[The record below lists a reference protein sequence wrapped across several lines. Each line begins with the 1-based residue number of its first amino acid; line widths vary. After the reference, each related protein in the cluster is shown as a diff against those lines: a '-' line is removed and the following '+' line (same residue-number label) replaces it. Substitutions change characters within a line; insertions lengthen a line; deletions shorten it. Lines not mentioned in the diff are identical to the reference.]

1 MAEPFVISMKLVGDA
16 TSGVAAGRQQQVSL
30 DQLNA
35 TIAGGSIPAA
45 QRHAA
50 ALGTEA
56 AAHRTAETA
65 AELHSAALARSAA
78 VMRQASANRTNLI
91 FQLND
96 IGVSLAS
103 GMNPLMVAIQ
113 QGRQI
118 ATIYGPAQG
127 GLGAALRETGNIAV
141 GLATKFWPVLAV
153 VALGA
158 ALFAGLTY
166 EINKTAETQVSFGD
180 VFMASMEL
188 AAESIGSIL
197 GPAISQI
204 GTWLAQMWDF
214 IAPFLK
220 NGLNST
226 IGVFVFAFD
235 AVKIYWSTLPA
246 ALGDIAISTANNV
259 IKAIEDML
267 NSSLKLLNDFTR
279 EANKFLPD
287 FLQIGEVGDVKFK
300 PLANPFAGSAS
311 AQTAAL
317 GDAASAAF
325 GTDYMGQAGAAIS
338 TRAQQIANR
347 PSDKEAKAAREE
359 AERQAEAY
367 RDITRSAGQFIDQ
380 QELARAT
387 LGMST
392 EAASRYRH
400 EQELLNKAAND
411 NIKLT
416 PQQRAELAGL
426 AASMAEAEEQ
436 TRQLTEIYD
445 FGKDVFNSFF
455 SDIKSDLQDG
465 MSAWDAFANA
475 GANALDKIADKAL
488 GMAADG
494 IFDMIFG
501 AVFGGLTG
509 GLGGGLGSGF
519 FNPGN
524 FSIGGMASYAS
535 GTSFHPGGLARVH
548 GEEIIELPRGTRVH
562 TAQSSASMG
571 AGGGTIVQFIDQRSS
586 GTIKREEAT
595 GPNGEKIVRAII
607 RDEVRQASR
616 RGAVGF

>member
-1 MAEPFVISMKLVGDA
+1 
-16 TSGVAAGRQQQVSL
+16 
-30 DQLNA
+30 
-35 TIAGGSIPAA
+35 
-45 QRHAA
+45 
-50 ALGTEA
+50 
-56 AAHRTAETA
+56 
-65 AELHSAALARSAA
+65 
-78 VMRQASANRTNLI
+78 
-91 FQLND
+91 
-96 IGVSLAS
+96 
-103 GMNPLMVAIQ
+103 
-113 QGRQI
+113 
-118 ATIYGPAQG
+118 
-127 GLGAALRETGNIAV
+127 
-141 GLATKFWPVLAV
+141 
-153 VALGA
+153 
-158 ALFAGLTY
+158 
-166 EINKTAETQVSFGD
+166 
-180 VFMASMEL
+180 
-188 AAESIGSIL
+188 
-197 GPAISQI
+197 
-204 GTWLAQMWDF
+204 
-214 IAPFLK
+214 
-220 NGLNST
+220 
-226 IGVFVFAFD
+226 
-235 AVKIYWSTLPA
+235 
-246 ALGDIAISTANNV
+246 
-259 IKAIEDML
+259 
-267 NSSLKLLNDFTR
+267 
-279 EANKFLPD
+279 
-287 FLQIGEVGDVKFK
+287 
-300 PLANPFAGSAS
+300 
-311 AQTAAL
+311 
-317 GDAASAAF
+317 
-325 GTDYMGQAGAAIS
+325 
-338 TRAQQIANR
+338 
-347 PSDKEAKAAREE
+347 
-359 AERQAEAY
+359 
-367 RDITRSAGQFIDQ
+367 
-380 QELARAT
+380 
-387 LGMST
+387 MST

-548 GEEIIELPRGTRVH
+548 GEEIIELPRGT
-562 TAQSSASMG
+562 
-571 AGGGTIVQFIDQRSS
+571 IVQFIDQRSS